1 MQKEL
6 ENFDSMTNHIY
17 KKKKLEHTIIFTLVH
32 LVPILISTSIIY
44 LAMELSN
51 SEWHILLSYEGIFTI
66 LFLITRFLV
75 FQTKTSILSMKQY
88 EKWFSELNIILV
100 SIFLVSFAGIPA
112 LLQVVFILQ
121 MALTFYLLERSC
133 LYIERLTI
141 HNLYTI
147 QEIICDKKQL
157 KIDRIIPYNEEHG
170 TLTIQT
176 KDEQYFLY
184 RAVYLSGILS
194 PITKET
200 FAEYERSN
208 LMGR

>member
-1 MQKEL
+1 M
-6 ENFDSMTNHIY
+6 DSMTNHIY
-17 KKKKLEHTIIFTLVH
+17 KKRMLEHTIVFTLVH

-147 QEIICDKKQL
+147 QEIICEKKQL
-157 KIDRIIPYNEEHG
+157 KIDQIIPYNEEHG

>member
-1 MQKEL
+1 M
-6 ENFDSMTNHIY
+6 
-17 KKKKLEHTIIFTLVH
+17 LEHTIVFTLVH

-51 SEWHILLSYEGIFTI
+51 WEWHILLSYEGIFTI

-88 EKWFSELNIILV
+88 EKWFSKLNIILV

>member
-1 MQKEL
+1 M
-6 ENFDSMTNHIY
+6 DSMTNYIY
-17 KKKKLEHTIIFTLVH
+17 KKRMLEHTIVFTLVH

-51 SEWHILLSYEGIFTI
+51 SEWHILLSYEVIFTI

-112 LLQVVFILQ
+112 LLQIVFILQ

>member
-1 MQKEL
+1 M
-6 ENFDSMTNHIY
+6 
-17 KKKKLEHTIIFTLVH
+17 LEHTIVFTLVH

-157 KIDRIIPYNEEHG
+157 KIDRIISYNEEHG

>member
-1 MQKEL
+1 
-6 ENFDSMTNHIY
+6 MTNHIY
-17 KKKKLEHTIIFTLVH
+17 KKRMLEHTIVFTLVH

-121 MALTFYLLERSC
+121 MSLTFYLLERSC

-147 QEIICDKKQL
+147 QGIICDKKQL

>member
-1 MQKEL
+1 
-6 ENFDSMTNHIY
+6 MTNHIY
-17 KKKKLEHTIIFTLVH
+17 KKRMLEHTIVFTLVH

-66 LFLITRFLV
+66 LFLKTRFLV

-88 EKWFSELNIILV
+88 EKWFSKLNIILV

-176 KDEQYFLY
+176 KDEQYFLF

>member
-1 MQKEL
+1 
-6 ENFDSMTNHIY
+6 MTNHIY
-17 KKKKLEHTIIFTLVH
+17 KKRMLEHTIVFTLVH

-147 QEIICDKKQL
+147 QEIICEKKQL
-157 KIDRIIPYNEEHG
+157 KIDQIIPYNEEHG

>member
-1 MQKEL
+1 M
-6 ENFDSMTNHIY
+6 DSMTNHIY
-17 KKKKLEHTIIFTLVH
+17 KKRMLEHTIVFTLVH

-66 LFLITRFLV
+66 LFLITRFQV

-208 LMGR
+208 LMSR

>member
-1 MQKEL
+1 M
-6 ENFDSMTNHIY
+6 
-17 KKKKLEHTIIFTLVH
+17 LEHTIVFTLVH

-88 EKWFSELNIILV
+88 EKWFSKLNIILV

-133 LYIERLTI
+133 LYIEKLTI

-157 KIDRIIPYNEEHG
+157 KIDRIIPYNEEYG

>member
-1 MQKEL
+1 M
-6 ENFDSMTNHIY
+6 DSMTNHIY
-17 KKKKLEHTIIFTLVH
+17 KKRMLEHTIVFTLVH

-51 SEWHILLSYEGIFTI
+51 SELHILLSYEGIFTI

-147 QEIICDKKQL
+147 QEIICHKKQL

-200 FAEYERSN
+200 FVEYERSN

>member
-1 MQKEL
+1 
-6 ENFDSMTNHIY
+6 MTNHIY
-17 KKKKLEHTIIFTLVH
+17 KKRMLEHTIVFTLVH

-66 LFLITRFLV
+66 LFLITKFLV

>member
-1 MQKEL
+1 
-6 ENFDSMTNHIY
+6 MTNHIY
-17 KKKKLEHTIIFTLVH
+17 KKRMLEHTIVFTLVH

-44 LAMELSN
+44 LAIELSN

>member
-1 MQKEL
+1 M
-6 ENFDSMTNHIY
+6 DSMTNHIY
-17 KKKKLEHTIIFTLVH
+17 KKRMLEHTIVFTLVH

-51 SEWHILLSYEGIFTI
+51 WEWHILLSYEGIFTI

-88 EKWFSELNIILV
+88 EKWFSKLNIILV

-194 PITKET
+194 PITKEI

>member
-1 MQKEL
+1 
-6 ENFDSMTNHIY
+6 MTNHIY
-17 KKKKLEHTIIFTLVH
+17 KKRMLEHTIVFTLVH

-100 SIFLVSFAGIPA
+100 SIFLVSFAGIPS

>member
-1 MQKEL
+1 M
-6 ENFDSMTNHIY
+6 DSMTNHIY
-17 KKKKLEHTIIFTLVH
+17 KKRMLEHTIVFTLVH

-200 FAEYERSN
+200 FAEYERNN

>member
-1 MQKEL
+1 
-6 ENFDSMTNHIY
+6 MTNHIY
-17 KKKKLEHTIIFTLVH
+17 KKRMLEHTIVFTLVH

-51 SEWHILLSYEGIFTI
+51 WEWHILLSYEGIFTI

-88 EKWFSELNIILV
+88 EKWFSKLNIILV
-100 SIFLVSFAGIPA
+100 SIFLVCFAGIPA

-200 FAEYERSN
+200 FTEYERSN

>member
-1 MQKEL
+1 
-6 ENFDSMTNHIY
+6 MTNHIY
-17 KKKKLEHTIIFTLVH
+17 KKRMLEHTIVFTLVH

-51 SEWHILLSYEGIFTI
+51 WEWHILLSYEGIFTI

-88 EKWFSELNIILV
+88 EKWFSKLNIILV

>member
-1 MQKEL
+1 M
-6 ENFDSMTNHIY
+6 
-17 KKKKLEHTIIFTLVH
+17 LEHTIVFTLVH

-75 FQTKTSILSMKQY
+75 FQTKNTSILSMKQY

>member
-1 MQKEL
+1 M
-6 ENFDSMTNHIY
+6 DSMTNHIY
-17 KKKKLEHTIIFTLVH
+17 KKRMLEHTIVFTLVH

-100 SIFLVSFAGIPA
+100 SIFFVSFAGIPA

>member
-1 MQKEL
+1 M
-6 ENFDSMTNHIY
+6 DSMTNHIY
-17 KKKKLEHTIIFTLVH
+17 KKRMLEHTIVFTLVH

-100 SIFLVSFAGIPA
+100 SIFLVSFAGIPV

>member
-1 MQKEL
+1 
-6 ENFDSMTNHIY
+6 MTNHIY
-17 KKKKLEHTIIFTLVH
+17 KKRMLEHTIVFTLVH

-44 LAMELSN
+44 LVMELSN
-51 SEWHILLSYEGIFTI
+51 LEWHILLSYEGIFTI

-88 EKWFSELNIILV
+88 EKWFSKLNIILV
-100 SIFLVSFAGIPA
+100 SIFLVSFADIPA

-147 QEIICDKKQL
+147 QEIIYDKKQL

>member
-1 MQKEL
+1 
-6 ENFDSMTNHIY
+6 
-17 KKKKLEHTIIFTLVH
+17 
-32 LVPILISTSIIY
+32 
-44 LAMELSN
+44 
-51 SEWHILLSYEGIFTI
+51 
-66 LFLITRFLV
+66 
-75 FQTKTSILSMKQY
+75 MKQY

>member
-1 MQKEL
+1 MLK
-6 ENFDSMTNHIY
+6 
-17 KKKKLEHTIIFTLVH
+17 HTIVFTLVH

-44 LAMELSN
+44 FAMELSN

-75 FQTKTSILSMKQY
+75 FHTKTSILSMKQY
-88 EKWFSELNIILV
+88 ENWFSKLNIILV
-100 SIFLVSFAGIPA
+100 AIFLISFAGIPA

-176 KDEQYFLY
+176 KDEQYFLF

>member
-1 MQKEL
+1 M
-6 ENFDSMTNHIY
+6 DSMTNHIY
-17 KKKKLEHTIIFTLVH
+17 KKRMLEHTIVFTLVH

-44 LAMELSN
+44 LAIELSN

>member
-1 MQKEL
+1 M
-6 ENFDSMTNHIY
+6 DSMTNHIY
-17 KKKKLEHTIIFTLVH
+17 KKRMLEHTIVFTLVH

>member
-1 MQKEL
+1 M
-6 ENFDSMTNHIY
+6 DSMTNHIY
-17 KKKKLEHTIIFTLVH
+17 KKRMIEHTIVFTLVH

-147 QEIICDKKQL
+147 QEIICDKKHL

>member
-1 MQKEL
+1 
-6 ENFDSMTNHIY
+6 MTNHIY
-17 KKKKLEHTIIFTLVH
+17 KKRMLEHTIVFTLVH

-88 EKWFSELNIILV
+88 EKWFSKLNIILV

-133 LYIERLTI
+133 LYIEKLTI

-157 KIDRIIPYNEEHG
+157 KIDRIIPYNEEYG

>member
-1 MQKEL
+1 M
-6 ENFDSMTNHIY
+6 DSMTNHIY
-17 KKKKLEHTIIFTLVH
+17 KKRMLEHTIVFTLVH

-44 LAMELSN
+44 LVMELSN
-51 SEWHILLSYEGIFTI
+51 LEWHILLSYEGIFTI

-88 EKWFSELNIILV
+88 EKWFSKLNIILV
-100 SIFLVSFAGIPA
+100 SIFLVSFADIPA

-147 QEIICDKKQL
+147 QEIIYDKKQL

>member
-1 MQKEL
+1 M
-6 ENFDSMTNHIY
+6 DSMTNHIY
-17 KKKKLEHTIIFTLVH
+17 KKRMLEHTIVFTLVH

-51 SEWHILLSYEGIFTI
+51 WEWHILLSYEGIFTI

-88 EKWFSELNIILV
+88 EKWFSKLNIILV
-100 SIFLVSFAGIPA
+100 SIFLVCFAGIPA

-200 FAEYERSN
+200 FTEYERSN

>member
-1 MQKEL
+1 M
-6 ENFDSMTNHIY
+6 DSMTNYIY
-17 KKKKLEHTIIFTLVH
+17 KKRMLEHTIVFTLVH

-147 QEIICDKKQL
+147 QEIICAKKQL

-184 RAVYLSGILS
+184 KAVYLSGILS
-194 PITKET
+194 PITKEA
-200 FAEYERSN
+200 FAEYERKN

>member
-1 MQKEL
+1 M
-6 ENFDSMTNHIY
+6 DSMTNHIY
-17 KKKKLEHTIIFTLVH
+17 KKRMLEHTIVFTLVH

-100 SIFLVSFAGIPA
+100 SIFLVSFAGIPS

>member
-1 MQKEL
+1 M
-6 ENFDSMTNHIY
+6 DSMTNHIY
-17 KKKKLEHTIIFTLVH
+17 KKRMLEHTIVFTLVH

-157 KIDRIIPYNEEHG
+157 KINRIIPYNEEHG